1 LSLNKN
7 LANNLPA
14 QFPGKNLEIFNQ
26 DILKFNFSNLPKN
39 YKVVANIPY
48 YITNKIINTLLNTDN
63 KPSLIVLLVQK
74 EVAERLA
81 SKPGKM
87 SVLSISAQVYA
98 DVKLGGVVSAS
109 MFTPPPKVDSQVVNF
124 KN

>member
-74 EVAERLA
+74 EVAEKTA
-81 SKPGKM
+81 G
-87 SVLSISAQVYA
+87 
-98 DVKLGGVVSAS
+98 
-109 MFTPPPKVDSQVVNF
+109 
-124 KN
+124 